1 MIVLGLTGSIGMGKT
16 VAARNFARLGV
27 PVFEADAVV
36 HELLGPA
43 GAAVAPVGA
52 AFSGTVRGG
61 AVDRAALGD
70 RVFGDGPALRRLEAI
85 VHPLVA
91 ERRRCF
97 LAAAKARRAA
107 LVALDIPLL
116 FETGMARECDYVA
129 VVSAPVAVQR
139 ARVLARPGM
148 TEAKLAAILNQQ
160 IPDARQATARGFR
173 DPDRRR
179 PHAVVA
185 SHPRHRHNPRR
196 WTGAGPAPSRGVPSP
211 AVEAQRA
218 SACAEVALDTE
229 TTGLDPDDGHRI
241 VEIGCVEL
249 DDHVPT
255 GREWRALINPER
267 DVPAEAYHVHGL
279 SEEALRAQPRFR

>member
-129 VVSAPVAVQR
+129 VVSAPAAVQR

-160 IPDARQATARGFR
+160 IPDAVKRRRADFVIPTGGARMRSLRRIRDIVTILGGGRARG
-173 DPDRRR
+173 RRR
-179 PHAVVA
+179 AVA
-185 SHPRHRHNPRR
+185 LRRRR
-196 WTGAGPAPSRGVPSP
+196 WRRKGPVHARGRSRYRNYG
-211 AVEAQRA
+211 
-218 SACAEVALDTE
+218 T
-229 TTGLDPDDGHRI
+229 
-241 VEIGCVEL
+241 
-249 DDHVPT
+249 
-255 GREWRALINPER
+255 
-267 DVPAEAYHVHGL
+267 
-279 SEEALRAQPRFR
+279 